1 MCEKEFDYEKYIWK
15 IQFQPAHIFTEKY
28 SFITII
34 DYVNR
39 ALVIRRTNE
48 DTKRTKTK
56 EIKLS
61 DKKCYEELL
70 HLSEISKIKEF
81 ENKSADEL
89 RKLDSGYRDEWH
101 LHYCYYTHGDPS
113 EIEGELST
121 IYKGNP
127 IEGIIEWI
135 RHYAPNVEEKL

>member
-15 IQFQPAHIFTEKY
+15 IQFQPACISTEKY

-39 ALVIRRTNE
+39 VLLIRRTNE
-48 DTKRTKTK
+48 NTKRTKTK

-89 RKLDSGYRDEWH
+89 RKLDSGYRDGWS
-101 LHYCYYTHGDPS
+101 LCYCYYTHGDPS

-127 IEGIIEWI
+127 IEGIIGWI
-135 RHYAPNVEEKL
+135 YRYVPNAEVKI